1 MRRFLLLRTELF
13 MWQGF
18 YLLNYRV
25 HDVYINSTR
34 ILFQGGARATRAFLR
49 YYCQK
54 NPFYQ
59 RRQSAL
65 LSKGFFDGLRS
76 RKTEGSPNALKPGV
90 LNGRLATC
98 GIKSSLTDKST
109 SNLSSVDSSNSSHR
123 NSDISDISLVNMPF

>member
-34 ILFQGGARATRAFLR
+34 ILFQSGARATRAFLR

-90 LNGRLATC
+90 LNGRLATSKVHLL
-98 GIKSSLTDKST
+98 I
-109 SNLSSVDSSNSSHR
+109 NLPVTCHLL
-123 NSDISDISLVNMPF
+123 ILGTHHIVIAIFLIYP